1 MLKKA
6 VAAIKERVQTRP
18 MPRSTIHRASYREL
32 YIVVYGL
39 DGMVLAHGANKDRIG
54 TNQINDKDA
63 DGKEFVKGRVELA
76 KTQPSFRRSYKFMNL
91 VTKSVEPKQMYC
103 ERPYETAVCGGIYQ

>member
-1 MLKKA
+1 MA
-6 VAAIKERVQTRP
+6 
-18 MPRSTIHRASYREL
+18 STAWCSRMAQQGPHRHQPDRRQGRRRQGIRE
-32 YIVVYGL
+32 
-39 DGMVLAHGANKDRIG
+39 GAL
-54 TNQINDKDA
+54 
-63 DGKEFVKGRVELA
+63 ELA